1 MEKGHE
7 EQHQK
12 HRSALRALKN
22 MHFLSIAVNQ
32 FIELATSGIFI
43 QEKEMQEVQKKI
55 ERRESVASVC
65 RKKMK
70 KAFSNNHFVSARIVK
85 HVFLPFHLFFGNVE

>member
-1 MEKGHE
+1 MVGVQRE
-7 EQHQK
+7 
-12 HRSALRALKN
+12 KN
-22 MHFLSIAVNQ
+22 MHFLSITVNQ

-65 RKKMK
+65 RKK
-70 KAFSNNHFVSARIVK
+70 
-85 HVFLPFHLFFGNVE
+85 